1 MKIVTSI
8 AAVAMIVAGCTG
20 TIAAELPSFE
30 AAGFPISPVQAQL
43 LGAANVNEPSPA
55 LTAGSILTPHQAA
68 VLTPRALE
76 VARATPTTSSGT
88 RLATP

>member
-1 MKIVTSI
+1 MKFLSSI
-8 AAVAMIVAGCTG
+8 AAVTMTIASGTG
-20 TIAAELPSFE
+20 TIAAELPGFA

-43 LGAANVNEPSPA
+43 LGAANVQEQSPA
-55 LTAGSILTPHQAA
+55 LPDGSILTPHQAA

-76 VARATPTTSSGT
+76 VARATPTSSSGT